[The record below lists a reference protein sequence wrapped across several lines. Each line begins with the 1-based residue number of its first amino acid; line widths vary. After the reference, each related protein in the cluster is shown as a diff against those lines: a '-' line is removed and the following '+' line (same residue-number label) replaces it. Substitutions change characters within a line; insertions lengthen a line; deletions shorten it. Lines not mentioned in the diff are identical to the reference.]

1 MLDGLSAMEY
11 LHWMMT
17 AGAILVA
24 AGFIGLAFHRNRNV
38 ETDQKK
44 LGRERPTPSNILEPE
59 GDDLP
64 EDEVPAFPAYRDS
77 APITKRPSA
86 SNSMDGRRGR
96 TFSYVTATCHA
107 FGRRCRCAD
116 LGSPVEPRHRLSP
129 SAKPSFQTGQVNDR
143 E

>member
-1 MLDGLSAMEY
+1 MLHLPLDWEY
-11 LHWMMT
+11 PHWMML

-64 EDEVPAFPAYRDS
+64 EDGGPEDVPLFLRSDKHWAWRVIALGMRRDPERAVPDWS
-77 APITKRPSA
+77 RKLARAAIAKYWIHHEAAARA
-86 SNSMDGRRGR
+86 GR
-96 TFSYVTATCHA
+96 
-107 FGRRCRCAD
+107 
-116 LGSPVEPRHRLSP
+116 
-129 SAKPSFQTGQVNDR
+129 
-143 E
+143 